1 MLNIVP
7 LSAELQKV
15 AIEDLDE
22 VPARIPE
29 DIQALRDWIRK
40 QPHLRAR
47 TDDQHLLQF
56 LRGCKFSLQKA
67 KEKID
72 NFYYLRSKYS
82 ELLLTTD
89 VDDTRF
95 RRYHN
100 NA

>member
-15 AIEDLDE
+15 AIEELDE

-29 DIQALRDWIRK
+29 DLQALRDWIRK

-47 TDDQHLLQF
+47 TDDHHLLQF
-56 LRGCKFSLQKA
+56 LRGCKFSLEKA

-72 NFYYLRSKYS
+72 NFYYLRSKYP
-82 ELLLTTD
+82 EFLLPTD
-89 VDDTRF
+89 IDATKF
-95 RRYHN
+95 RRYHS